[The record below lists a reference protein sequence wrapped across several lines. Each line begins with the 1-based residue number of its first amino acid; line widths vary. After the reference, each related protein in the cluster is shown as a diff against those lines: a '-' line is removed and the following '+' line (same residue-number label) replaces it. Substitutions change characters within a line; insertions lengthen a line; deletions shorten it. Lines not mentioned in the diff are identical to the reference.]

1 MIGRALNHVLK
12 HNFKPSTGMRPDAK
26 KKLIL
31 ATGGN
36 SLGDVETHAQNL
48 KDSGIEIYVIGV
60 GRHVHTQYTI
70 NQLRTIASEDT
81 ENHLYL
87 LSTDQS
93 FHNAA
98 INISRNLCQDDT
110 NPEKQELQADQTN
123 STDNIAPL
131 KGYSKT
137 EGTMVLSENRNQYA
151 VKSVTEC
158 AAKCDSETS
167 FTCKSFAYLEQN
179 QECWTWASNS
189 KTGPV
194 VQNWNS
200 VLYEKNKYLLECVN
214 EKGADY
220 RGTVNWTKSGKLCQR
235 WDAMF
240 PHKAMF
246 TQEHRLAD
254 LESNFCR
261 NPLGILRSPWCYTTD
276 PETVWELCDIP
287 SCTEECMHCRGEDY
301 KGKIS
306 VTENG
311 FTCQR
316 WDSQIPHNHGF
327 FPTVFPEKFLE
338 ENYCRNPNADSRPW
352 CYTSSP
358 SRRWDYCSI
367 PRCTSEPPSIM
378 PELSCITGNG
388 ESYRGTIAVTTSGK
402 KCQRWASQTPHRH
415 DYTPESYPCSHLVHN
430 FCRNPGKDQRPWCYT
445 TDPETRWEYCNVS
458 RCADTSNSP
467 EPEATFDDAKV
478 KGYSKTEGA
487 MVVSVKGGKYSVK
500 SVTECAA
507 KCNNET
513 SFLCKSFAYVEKD
526 HECWTT
532 ASNSKTGT
540 VVHRASSIL
549 YERIDFLLECV
560 EDNGTDYRGKQ
571 AKTKSGKLCQ
581 RWDADTPHNPMFK
594 PENYPLADLD
604 SNFCRNPNSKS
615 QGPWC
620 YTTDPDTVW
629 EYCNIPSCAEDCM
642 QPGVDVY
649 KGKTFITENGF
660 ICQRWDSLEPHSH
673 GYTPKVFPNKFLE
686 ENYCR
691 NPNGDSRPWCYT
703 TSPSKRW
710 DYCSIPPCNSNPEQ
724 VCITGRGEAYR
735 GIVGVTASG
744 KPCQKWAAQTPH
756 YHPDIVPQRF
766 PNADLDKNYCRN
778 PDGRQKPWCFTTDNK
793 TRWEYCSLPNCND
806 ILASGE
812 CMHCNGEDYRGN
824 VSWTRMGFTCQRWDS
839 QTPHKPNYG
848 GQTVDENYCRNPRN
862 DLLPW
867 CYTTDPAKR
876 WDYCAIPRCSSAPP
890 AIIPELN
897 CMTGYGKN
905 YRGTI
910 SVTENGNKCKR
921 WSETSYTPELYPCS
935 GLDNNYCRNVL
946 ENNNQP
952 WCYTHNKWENCNVPQ
967 CSVYSIGDD

>member
-1 MIGRALNHVLK
+1 MDG
-12 HNFKPSTGMRPDAK
+12 DAG
-26 KKLIL
+26 L
-31 ATGGN
+31 
-36 SLGDVETHAQNL
+36 V
-48 KDSGIEIYVIGV
+48 
-60 GRHVHTQYTI
+60 
-70 NQLRTIASEDT
+70 
-81 ENHLYL
+81 
-87 LSTDQS
+87 
-93 FHNAA
+93 
-98 INISRNLCQDDT
+98 
-110 NPEKQELQADQTN
+110 
-123 STDNIAPL
+123 
-131 KGYSKT
+131 
-137 EGTMVLSENRNQYA
+137 
-151 VKSVTEC
+151 
-158 AAKCDSETS
+158 
-167 FTCKSFAYLEQN
+167 
-179 QECWTWASNS
+179 
-189 KTGPV
+189 
-194 VQNWNS
+194 
-200 VLYEKNKYLLECVN
+200 
-214 EKGADY
+214 
-220 RGTVNWTKSGKLCQR
+220 
-235 WDAMF
+235 
-240 PHKAMF
+240 
-246 TQEHRLAD
+246 
-254 LESNFCR
+254 
-261 NPLGILRSPWCYTTD
+261 
-276 PETVWELCDIP
+276 
-287 SCTEECMHCRGEDY
+287 
-301 KGKIS
+301 
-306 VTENG
+306 
-311 FTCQR
+311 
-316 WDSQIPHNHGF
+316 
-327 FPTVFPEKFLE
+327 

-367 PRCTSEPPSIM
+367 PRCSNSANYFLFPASEPPSIM

-467 EPEATFDDAKV
+467 EPEAT
-478 KGYSKTEGA
+478 
-487 MVVSVKGGKYSVK
+487 
-500 SVTECAA
+500 C
-507 KCNNET
+507 ET
-513 SFLCKSFAYVEKD
+513 STQRLPTFQ
-526 HECWTT
+526 
-532 ASNSKTGT
+532 N
-540 VVHRASSIL
+540 
-549 YERIDFLLECV
+549 FLLECV

-629 EYCNIPSCAEDCM
+629 EYCNIPSCAGRTHCDCM

-710 DYCSIPPCNSNPEQ
+710 DYCSIPPCSKSSDFNVKQPTYILHMSLLSDSNPEQ

-806 ILASGE
+806 ILASATSSILYVYPACLFQMTGE

-839 QTPHKPNYG
+839 QTPHKP
-848 GQTVDENYCRNPRN
+848 
-862 DLLPW
+862 
-867 CYTTDPAKR
+867 K
-876 WDYCAIPRCSSAPP
+876 
-890 AIIPELN
+890 
-897 CMTGYGKN
+897 
-905 YRGTI
+905 
-910 SVTENGNKCKR
+910 
-921 WSETSYTPELYPCS
+921 
-935 GLDNNYCRNVL
+935 
-946 ENNNQP
+946 
-952 WCYTHNKWENCNVPQ
+952 
-967 CSVYSIGDD
+967 